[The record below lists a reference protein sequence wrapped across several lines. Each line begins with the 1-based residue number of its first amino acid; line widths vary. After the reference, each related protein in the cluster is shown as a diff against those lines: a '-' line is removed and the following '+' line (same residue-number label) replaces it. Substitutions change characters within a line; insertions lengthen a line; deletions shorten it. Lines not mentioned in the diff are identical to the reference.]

1 MPDQVRLHDPQPQN
15 QESHLGLYGSPG
27 SPGSDSPLS
36 LVVRKE
42 DQRKLQTYP
51 VESPGR
57 SSGFSDG
64 SGSYESSP
72 NRSPNHNQDSR
83 DSDKPLSLVIR
94 KNLVSHFQGE
104 ATHNKYSLHAKPN
117 AVPPKKKWR
126 GEEVGE
132 DVGRN
137 YQDSGNE
144 EEDEEEERALVI
156 SEQSGEEE
164 QNAEEEAKDRVT
176 EDTVYDFSTT
186 KKTNQEAFGDTNKE
200 KQPTGIKIKDF
211 ARLDMPAAAPV
222 EAKDIPPVLEAHAE
236 DEDDVESEPESDC
249 ASVDTWSSSLAEDKL
264 FSGTDPVIRRIRS
277 TSSGDAVYQCDFCEK
292 LFTNKYHLQ
301 SHLVVHTGE
310 RAFVCKT
317 CKKTFGR
324 KSTLRAHMTTHT
336 KVSNFMCTVCE
347 KACNDNNSLEEHMRM
362 HTGEKPFVCTICQK
376 AYARK
381 SHLNVH
387 YRVHTGE
394 RPFVCIYCNKDFT
407 EKRFLND
414 HLQTAHNGVDG
425 PLKCPNCGREFA
437 YKTSLKQHLKK
448 QMCER
453 NMKRSHGN
461 LSATAIAKQFQCPF
475 CDKSYSWKQTLKQ
488 HVSMYHRNKVHT
500 DEFWRYELTK
510 NRKTVLDDVAN
521 EDAWKQQL
529 GKHAEEAAKLKK
541 EAAEAA
547 AAATTEENLSRPATP
562 TAAGSGEQTS
572 GSWMEKVKR
581 SSTPAPAPAAPTLE
595 PVTTEM
601 KLLALQNL
609 QQNLQSSLHF
619 MSMGMAAP
627 QLAAMTS
634 LQRLAGLQ
642 SSLTAADQKQPVKM
656 EPSGPPQDSYL
667 SLLAQF
673 AKKESEERSLAE
685 KANGESSS
693 MGARQQAPAI
703 LPAKEESSVKRTQ
716 MWLQQVNKYRHKPPK
731 EELDANHEQLWEQQ
745 ISRVK
750 RNPVRSPLEPVE
762 IVIEDDGEKSGSSF
776 EGSPRHTIRSSVSRR
791 STLTNN
797 NIQEGSVVYQAN
809 LAPAAGASASYT
821 SPLVFPGPAGCPT
834 PPIRIPTPQAAAT
847 PPPPASFSPSPI
859 ASPAPPMEEGGLLK
873 SLLMDNR
880 KRKRSSSKELGS
892 DPNPKKSPSP
902 RLSLPRPAAATPE
915 PPSSE
920 TDILRKVLMGI
931 KDPQPSKETPRR
943 PLDTGGR
950 SQDTPTVTQMFIEA
964 PVTRQPKEAPTV
976 QQPMAV
982 NNNNNNPLV
991 SGKPGTSQAKQE
1003 EEVGDKKASSVP
1015 KEKESTYAKT
1025 SVLKHLLHR
1034 FTGANQ

>member
-94 KNLVSHFQGE
+94 KNLVSHFQGD
-104 ATHNKYSLHAKPN
+104 ATHNKYSLHPKPN

-132 DVGRN
+132 DVSRN

-156 SEQSGEEE
+156 SEQSAEEE
-164 QNAEEEAKDRVT
+164 QAEEETKDRVS

-200 KQPTGIKIKDF
+200 REKQPTGIKIKDF

-222 EAKDIPPVLEAHAE
+222 EPKDIPPVLEARDE

-277 TSSGDAVYQCDFCEK
+277 TSSGDSVYQCDFCEK

-461 LSATAIAKQFQCPF
+461 LSASAIAKQFQCPF

-547 AAATTEENLSRPATP
+547 AAAATEENLSRPATP
-562 TAAGSGEQTS
+562 AAAPGEQT
-572 GSWMEKVKR
+572 GGWMDQVKR

-642 SSLTAADQKQPVKM
+642 STLTAADQQPVKI

-685 KANGESSS
+685 NANGESSS
-693 MGARQQAPAI
+693 MGARPPAI

-716 MWLQQVNKYRHKPPK
+716 LWLQQVNKYRHKPPK

-809 LAPAAGASASYT
+809 LAPAGASYT
-821 SPLVFPGPAGCPT
+821 SPLVFPPAACPT

-847 PPPPASFSPSPI
+847 PPPPSFSPSPN
-859 ASPAPPMEEGGLLK
+859 ASPAPPPEEGGLLK

-902 RLSLPRPAAATPE
+902 RLSLPRPAATPE
-915 PPSSE
+915 PPSSD

-931 KDPQPSKETPRR
+931 KDPQPSAAAAKETPRR
-943 PLDTGGR
+943 PLDTAGR
-950 SQDTPTVTQMFIEA
+950 SQQDPPATRMFIEA

-982 NNNNNNPLV
+982 NNNNNNNNNPLV
-991 SGKPGTSQAKQE
+991 SSGKPGTSRSSQE
-1003 EEVGDKKASSVP
+1003 EAGDKKTSIP

>member
-1 MPDQVRLHDPQPQN
+1 MC
-15 QESHLGLYGSPG
+15 S
-27 SPGSDSPLS
+27 
-36 LVVRKE
+36 
-42 DQRKLQTYP
+42 
-51 VESPGR
+51 
-57 SSGFSDG
+57 FS
-64 SGSYESSP
+64 
-72 NRSPNHNQDSR
+72 
-83 DSDKPLSLVIR
+83 
-94 KNLVSHFQGE
+94 
-104 ATHNKYSLHAKPN
+104 
-117 AVPPKKKWR
+117 
-126 GEEVGE
+126 
-132 DVGRN
+132 
-137 YQDSGNE
+137 
-144 EEDEEEERALVI
+144 
-156 SEQSGEEE
+156 
-164 QNAEEEAKDRVT
+164 
-176 EDTVYDFSTT
+176 
-186 KKTNQEAFGDTNKE
+186 
-200 KQPTGIKIKDF
+200 
-211 ARLDMPAAAPV
+211 
-222 EAKDIPPVLEAHAE
+222 
-236 DEDDVESEPESDC
+236 
-249 ASVDTWSSSLAEDKL
+249 
-264 FSGTDPVIRRIRS
+264 
-277 TSSGDAVYQCDFCEK
+277 
-292 LFTNKYHLQ
+292 
-301 SHLVVHTGE
+301 
-310 RAFVCKT
+310 
-317 CKKTFGR
+317 
-324 KSTLRAHMTTHT
+324 
-336 KVSNFMCTVCE
+336 
-347 KACNDNNSLEEHMRM
+347 
-362 HTGEKPFVCTICQK
+362 GEKPFVCTICQK

-461 LSATAIAKQFQCPF
+461 LSASAIAKQFQCPF

-547 AAATTEENLSRPATP
+547 AAAATEENVSRPATP
-562 TAAGSGEQTS
+562 AAVQAGSQTGGWIS
-572 GSWMEKVKR
+572 EVNRR
-581 SSTPAPAPAAPTLE
+581 SSTAANAPAAQTLE

-642 SSLTAADQKQPVKM
+642 SSLTAPASDQQQQVKM
-656 EPSGPPQDSYL
+656 EPSAPPQDSYL

-673 AKKESEERSLAE
+673 AAKESEERSLAE
-685 KANGESSS
+685 ESSS
-693 MGARQQAPAI
+693 MGAGSRQAAPAI

-716 MWLQQVNKYRHKPPK
+716 LWLQQVNKYRHKPPK

-762 IVIEDDGEKSGSSF
+762 IVIEDDGEKSGCSF

-797 NIQEGSVVYQAN
+797 NAMQEGSVVYQA
-809 LAPAAGASASYT
+809 GASYT
-821 SPLVFPGPAGCPT
+821 SPLVFPPAGCPT
-834 PPIRIPTPQAAAT
+834 PPIRIPTPHQAAAT
-847 PPPPASFSPSPI
+847 PPPPAFSPSPN
-859 ASPAPPMEEGGLLK
+859 ASPAPPLEEGGLLK

-915 PPSSE
+915 PPLSSD

-931 KDPQPSKETPRR
+931 KEPSAGKETQRR
-943 PLDTGGR
+943 PLDTAGR
-950 SQDTPTVTQMFIEA
+950 SQDPPVMFIEA
-964 PVTRQPKEAPTV
+964 PARQPKEAPTV
-976 QQPMAV
+976 QKPMAV
-982 NNNNNNPLV
+982 NNNNNNNSLV
-991 SGKPGTSQAKQE
+991 SGKPGTSRSSSE
-1003 EEVGDKKASSVP
+1003 ESGDKKTSSAAIQ

-1034 FTGANQ
+1034 FTGANQQ

>member
-1 MPDQVRLHDPQPQN
+1 MPDQVRLHDPQD
-15 QESHLGLYGSPG
+15 SHLGLYGPG

-42 DQRKLQTYP
+42 DRRKLHQFSS
-51 VESPGR
+51 SPGR

-72 NRSPNHNQDSR
+72 NRSPNHNQDQAAYDAR

-94 KNLVSHFQGE
+94 KNLVSHFESDVGQ
-104 ATHNKYSLHAKPN
+104 YSVHPKLV

-126 GEEVGE
+126 TGEKE
-132 DVGRN
+132 DEGRTQ

-144 EEDEEEERALVI
+144 EEEEEPALVI
-156 SEQSGEEE
+156 SEQV
-164 QNAEEEAKDRVT
+164 AEEEEVEEENRVT
-176 EDTVYDFSTT
+176 EDTVYDFS
-186 KKTNQEAFGDTNKE
+186 KKTNDETPGEKKE
-200 KQPTGIKIKDF
+200 KATIGIKIKDF
-211 ARLDMPAAAPV
+211 ARLDVPAAAV
-222 EAKDIPPVLEAHAE
+222 VAKDPANYE
-236 DEDDVESEPESDC
+236 EDDVESEAESDC

-277 TSSGDAVYQCDFCEK
+277 TSSGEAVYQCDFCEK

-301 SHLVVHTGE
+301 SHLVTHTGE
-310 RAFVCKT
+310 RAFVCRT

-394 RPFVCIYCNKDFT
+394 RPFVCLYCNKDFT

-425 PLKCPNCGREFA
+425 PLKCPNCAREFA

-453 NMKRSHGN
+453 NMRRSHGN
-461 LSATAIAKQFQCPF
+461 MATSAVAKQFQCPF

-500 DEFWRYELTK
+500 DEFWRFELTK
-510 NRKTVLDDVAN
+510 NRKTIVDDVAN
-521 EDAWKQQL
+521 EDLWKQQL

-547 AAATTEENLSRPATP
+547 ETAAAAEEPSSRGVTPAP
-562 TAAGSGEQTS
+562 QEEQPAAAWVQQ
-572 GSWMEKVKR
+572 VKR
-581 SSTPAPAPAAPTLE
+581 SSTPAPAAPPLE

-609 QQNLQSSLHF
+609 QQNLHLHLSMG
-619 MSMGMAAP
+619 MSGMAAP
-627 QLAAMTS
+627 RLAAMNS
-634 LQRLAGLQ
+634 LQRLATLQ
-642 SSLTAADQKQPVKM
+642 TNMAEDPVKH
-656 EPSGPPQDSYL
+656 EPAAPPQESYL
-667 SLLAQF
+667 SLLAQL
-673 AKKESEERSLAE
+673 AKKESEERFAE
-685 KANGESSS
+685 SNQSSS
-693 MGARQQAPAI
+693 TATRPSAI

-731 EELDANHEQLWEQQ
+731 EEMDANHEQLWEQQ

-762 IVIEDDGEKSGSSF
+762 IVIEDDGEKCPSAAS
-776 EGSPRHTIRSSVSRR
+776 SPRRIIRMSQGRR
-791 STLTNN
+791 STITNN
-797 NIQEGSVVYQAN
+797 NQESMSVYQASIV
-809 LAPAAGASASYT
+809 APC
-821 SPLVFPGPAGCPT
+821 SPLVFPIPCPT
-834 PPIRIPTPQAAAT
+834 PPMRVATPMAAPT
-847 PPPPASFSPSPI
+847 PPPSHPSP
-859 ASPAPPMEEGGLLK
+859 ATTPAPEEGGLLK

-880 KRKRSSSKELGS
+880 KRKRSSSKDTDS
-892 DPNPKKSPSP
+892 NSKKS
-902 RLSLPRPAAATPE
+902 SLPHLAKPPTAAEAAT
-915 PPSSE
+915 E
-920 TDILRKVLMGI
+920 TDILRKMLMGI
-931 KDPQPSKETPRR
+931 KDPQGQVKDTPRQS
-943 PLDTGGR
+943 LEAAGR
-950 SQDTPTVTQMFIEA
+950 SQDPPTPRRSTEA
-964 PVTRQPKEAPTV
+964 NRQPEEAQRANLPKTETATMATEEKPRGKEPA
-976 QQPMAV
+976 
-982 NNNNNNPLV
+982 
-991 SGKPGTSQAKQE
+991 
-1003 EEVGDKKASSVP
+1003 
-1015 KEKESTYAKT
+1015 YAKT

-1034 FTGANQ
+1034 FTGNTDH

>member
-1 MPDQVRLHDPQPQN
+1 
-15 QESHLGLYGSPG
+15 
-27 SPGSDSPLS
+27 
-36 LVVRKE
+36 
-42 DQRKLQTYP
+42 
-51 VESPGR
+51 
-57 SSGFSDG
+57 
-64 SGSYESSP
+64 
-72 NRSPNHNQDSR
+72 
-83 DSDKPLSLVIR
+83 
-94 KNLVSHFQGE
+94 
-104 ATHNKYSLHAKPN
+104 
-117 AVPPKKKWR
+117 
-126 GEEVGE
+126 
-132 DVGRN
+132 
-137 YQDSGNE
+137 
-144 EEDEEEERALVI
+144 
-156 SEQSGEEE
+156 
-164 QNAEEEAKDRVT
+164 
-176 EDTVYDFSTT
+176 
-186 KKTNQEAFGDTNKE
+186 
-200 KQPTGIKIKDF
+200 
-211 ARLDMPAAAPV
+211 
-222 EAKDIPPVLEAHAE
+222 
-236 DEDDVESEPESDC
+236 
-249 ASVDTWSSSLAEDKL
+249 
-264 FSGTDPVIRRIRS
+264 
-277 TSSGDAVYQCDFCEK
+277 
-292 LFTNKYHLQ
+292 
-301 SHLVVHTGE
+301 
-310 RAFVCKT
+310 
-317 CKKTFGR
+317 
-324 KSTLRAHMTTHT
+324 
-336 KVSNFMCTVCE
+336 
-347 KACNDNNSLEEHMRM
+347 
-362 HTGEKPFVCTICQK
+362 
-376 AYARK
+376 
-381 SHLNVH
+381 
-387 YRVHTGE
+387 
-394 RPFVCIYCNKDFT
+394 
-407 EKRFLND
+407 
-414 HLQTAHNGVDG
+414 
-425 PLKCPNCGREFA
+425 
-437 YKTSLKQHLKK
+437 
-448 QMCER
+448 MCER

-461 LSATAIAKQFQCPF
+461 LSASAIAKQFQCPF

-547 AAATTEENLSRPATP
+547 AAAATEEKLSRPATP
-562 TAAGSGEQTS
+562 AAAGAGEQTG
-572 GSWMEKVKR
+572 GSWIDQVKR

-642 SSLTAADQKQPVKM
+642 SSLAAPDQQQQPVKM

-685 KANGESSS
+685 NANGESSS
-693 MGARQQAPAI
+693 MGARQPAI

-809 LAPAAGASASYT
+809 LAPAPASYT

-847 PPPPASFSPSPI
+847 PPPPAFSPSPN
-859 ASPAPPMEEGGLLK
+859 ASPAPPLEEGGLLK

-931 KDPQPSKETPRR
+931 KDPQPSAAKETPRR
-943 PLDTGGR
+943 PQDTGGR
-950 SQDTPTVTQMFIEA
+950 SQDPPATHMFIEA

-982 NNNNNNPLV
+982 NNNNNNNPLV
-991 SGKPGTSQAKQE
+991 SGKPGTSRSQQEQE
-1003 EEVGDKKASSVP
+1003 EEDKECDKKTSSANP

>member
-1 MPDQVRLHDPQPQN
+1 
-15 QESHLGLYGSPG
+15 
-27 SPGSDSPLS
+27 
-36 LVVRKE
+36 
-42 DQRKLQTYP
+42 
-51 VESPGR
+51 
-57 SSGFSDG
+57 
-64 SGSYESSP
+64 
-72 NRSPNHNQDSR
+72 
-83 DSDKPLSLVIR
+83 
-94 KNLVSHFQGE
+94 
-104 ATHNKYSLHAKPN
+104 
-117 AVPPKKKWR
+117 
-126 GEEVGE
+126 
-132 DVGRN
+132 
-137 YQDSGNE
+137 
-144 EEDEEEERALVI
+144 
-156 SEQSGEEE
+156 
-164 QNAEEEAKDRVT
+164 
-176 EDTVYDFSTT
+176 
-186 KKTNQEAFGDTNKE
+186 
-200 KQPTGIKIKDF
+200 
-211 ARLDMPAAAPV
+211 
-222 EAKDIPPVLEAHAE
+222 
-236 DEDDVESEPESDC
+236 
-249 ASVDTWSSSLAEDKL
+249 
-264 FSGTDPVIRRIRS
+264 
-277 TSSGDAVYQCDFCEK
+277 
-292 LFTNKYHLQ
+292 
-301 SHLVVHTGE
+301 
-310 RAFVCKT
+310 
-317 CKKTFGR
+317 
-324 KSTLRAHMTTHT
+324 
-336 KVSNFMCTVCE
+336 
-347 KACNDNNSLEEHMRM
+347 
-362 HTGEKPFVCTICQK
+362 
-376 AYARK
+376 
-381 SHLNVH
+381 
-387 YRVHTGE
+387 
-394 RPFVCIYCNKDFT
+394 
-407 EKRFLND
+407 
-414 HLQTAHNGVDG
+414 
-425 PLKCPNCGREFA
+425 
-437 YKTSLKQHLKK
+437 
-448 QMCER
+448 
-453 NMKRSHGN
+453 MKRSHGN
-461 LSATAIAKQFQCPF
+461 LSSSAIAKQFQCPF

-529 GKHAEEAAKLKK
+529 GKHAEEAAKMKK

-547 AAATTEENLSRPATP
+547 GAAAVEEKASQPATSHK
-562 TAAGSGEQTS
+562 AAAAVVEKQGGG
-572 GSWMEKVKR
+572 GSWLDQVKR

-634 LQRLAGLQ
+634 LQRLAGIQ
-642 SSLTAADQKQPVKM
+642 SSLTTNDQSVKV
-656 EPSGPPQDSYL
+656 EPSGPPQESYL

-673 AKKESEERSLAE
+673 AAKESEERSLAE
-685 KANGESSS
+685 NANGESSS
-693 MGARQQAPAI
+693 MGARQPPAI
-703 LPAKEESSVKRTQ
+703 PPAKEESSVKRTQ
-716 MWLQQVNKYRHKPPK
+716 LWLQQVNKYRHKPPK

-809 LAPAAGASASYT
+809 LAPAAGAAASYT

-859 ASPAPPMEEGGLLK
+859 ASPAPPLEEGGLLK

-902 RLSLPRPAAATPE
+902 RLSLPRLTAATPD

-943 PLDTGGR
+943 PLDTAGR

-976 QQPMAV
+976 QKHMAV

-991 SGKPGTSQAKQE
+991 SGKPGTSQTKQE
-1003 EEVGDKKASSVP
+1003 EEEEMGDKNASSVP

>member
-1 MPDQVRLHDPQPQN
+1 
-15 QESHLGLYGSPG
+15 
-27 SPGSDSPLS
+27 
-36 LVVRKE
+36 
-42 DQRKLQTYP
+42 
-51 VESPGR
+51 
-57 SSGFSDG
+57 
-64 SGSYESSP
+64 
-72 NRSPNHNQDSR
+72 
-83 DSDKPLSLVIR
+83 
-94 KNLVSHFQGE
+94 
-104 ATHNKYSLHAKPN
+104 
-117 AVPPKKKWR
+117 
-126 GEEVGE
+126 
-132 DVGRN
+132 
-137 YQDSGNE
+137 
-144 EEDEEEERALVI
+144 
-156 SEQSGEEE
+156 
-164 QNAEEEAKDRVT
+164 
-176 EDTVYDFSTT
+176 
-186 KKTNQEAFGDTNKE
+186 
-200 KQPTGIKIKDF
+200 
-211 ARLDMPAAAPV
+211 
-222 EAKDIPPVLEAHAE
+222 
-236 DEDDVESEPESDC
+236 
-249 ASVDTWSSSLAEDKL
+249 
-264 FSGTDPVIRRIRS
+264 
-277 TSSGDAVYQCDFCEK
+277 
-292 LFTNKYHLQ
+292 
-301 SHLVVHTGE
+301 
-310 RAFVCKT
+310 
-317 CKKTFGR
+317 
-324 KSTLRAHMTTHT
+324 
-336 KVSNFMCTVCE
+336 
-347 KACNDNNSLEEHMRM
+347 
-362 HTGEKPFVCTICQK
+362 
-376 AYARK
+376 
-381 SHLNVH
+381 
-387 YRVHTGE
+387 
-394 RPFVCIYCNKDFT
+394 
-407 EKRFLND
+407 
-414 HLQTAHNGVDG
+414 
-425 PLKCPNCGREFA
+425 
-437 YKTSLKQHLKK
+437 
-448 QMCER
+448 
-453 NMKRSHGN
+453 MKRSHGN
-461 LSATAIAKQFQCPF
+461 LSASAIAKQFQCPF

-547 AAATTEENLSRPATP
+547 AAAATEENVSRPATP
-562 TAAGSGEQTS
+562 AGQGEQT
-572 GSWMEKVKR
+572 GGWMDQVKR
-581 SSTPAPAPAAPTLE
+581 SSTPANAPAAQTLE

-642 SSLTAADQKQPVKM
+642 SSLTAPADQQPVKM

-685 KANGESSS
+685 NANGESSS
-693 MGARQQAPAI
+693 MGARQAPAI

-716 MWLQQVNKYRHKPPK
+716 LWLQQVNKYRHKPPK

-809 LAPAAGASASYT
+809 LAPAGATSYT
-821 SPLVFPGPAGCPT
+821 SPLVFPGQAAGCPT

-847 PPPPASFSPSPI
+847 PPPPAFSPSPN
-859 ASPAPPMEEGGLLK
+859 ASPAPPLEEGGLLK

-931 KDPQPSKETPRR
+931 KDPQPSAAAKETPRR
-943 PLDTGGR
+943 PLDTAGR
-950 SQDTPTVTQMFIEA
+950 SQDPPVTQMFIEA
-964 PVTRQPKEAPTV
+964 PARQPKEAPTV
-976 QQPMAV
+976 QKPMAV
-982 NNNNNNPLV
+982 NNNNNNNNP
-991 SGKPGTSQAKQE
+991 GKPGTSRSE
-1003 EEVGDKKASSVP
+1003 EESGDKKTSSAAIP

>member
-1 MPDQVRLHDPQPQN
+1 MIEGKPFI
-15 QESHLGLYGSPG
+15 YGTELEMG
-27 SPGSDSPLS
+27 SVS
-36 LVVRKE
+36 K
-42 DQRKLQTYP
+42 
-51 VESPGR
+51 
-57 SSGFSDG
+57 SS
-64 SGSYESSP
+64 
-72 NRSPNHNQDSR
+72 N
-83 DSDKPLSLVIR
+83 
-94 KNLVSHFQGE
+94 GE
-104 ATHNKYSLHAKPN
+104 TL
-117 AVPPKKKWR
+117 
-126 GEEVGE
+126 
-132 DVGRN
+132 
-137 YQDSGNE
+137 
-144 EEDEEEERALVI
+144 
-156 SEQSGEEE
+156 
-164 QNAEEEAKDRVT
+164 
-176 EDTVYDFSTT
+176 
-186 KKTNQEAFGDTNKE
+186 
-200 KQPTGIKIKDF
+200 
-211 ARLDMPAAAPV
+211 
-222 EAKDIPPVLEAHAE
+222 
-236 DEDDVESEPESDC
+236 
-249 ASVDTWSSSLAEDKL
+249 
-264 FSGTDPVIRRIRS
+264 
-277 TSSGDAVYQCDFCEK
+277 YQCDFCDK
-292 LFTNKYHLQ
+292 LFANKHHLQ
-301 SHLVVHTGE
+301 SHLVTHTGE
-310 RAFVCKT
+310 RAFT
-317 CKKTFGR
+317 CKVCQKTFGR

-362 HTGEKPFVCTICQK
+362 HTGEKPFVCSICQK

-394 RPFVCIYCNKDFT
+394 RPFVCEYCNKDFT

-414 HLQTAHNGVDG
+414 HLQTAHNGNDG
-425 PLKCPNCGREFA
+425 PLKCPNCSREFA

-453 NMKRSHGN
+453 NIKRSNGN
-461 LSATAIAKQFQCPF
+461 IGGGAVAKQFQCPF

-547 AAATTEENLSRPATP
+547 AAAATEENLSRPATP
-562 TAAGSGEQTS
+562 AAAPGEQT
-572 GSWMEKVKR
+572 GGWMDQVKR

-642 SSLTAADQKQPVKM
+642 STLTAADHQQAVKI

-685 KANGESSS
+685 NANGESSS
-693 MGARQQAPAI
+693 MGARPPAI

-716 MWLQQVNKYRHKPPK
+716 LWLQQVNKYRHKPPK

-809 LAPAAGASASYT
+809 LAQAGASYT
-821 SPLVFPGPAGCPT
+821 SPLVFPPAACPT

-847 PPPPASFSPSPI
+847 PPPPSFSPSPN
-859 ASPAPPMEEGGLLK
+859 ASPAPPPEEGGLLK

-902 RLSLPRPAAATPE
+902 RLSLPRPVAA
-915 PPSSE
+915 
-920 TDILRKVLMGI
+920 
-931 KDPQPSKETPRR
+931 
-943 PLDTGGR
+943 
-950 SQDTPTVTQMFIEA
+950 
-964 PVTRQPKEAPTV
+964 
-976 QQPMAV
+976 
-982 NNNNNNPLV
+982 
-991 SGKPGTSQAKQE
+991 
-1003 EEVGDKKASSVP
+1003 
-1015 KEKESTYAKT
+1015 
-1025 SVLKHLLHR
+1025 
-1034 FTGANQ
+1034 